1 MDYGKLKGFLFTVST
16 IVVGVL
22 IANQVQS
29 YIDKNKTTI

>member
-1 MDYGKLKGFLFTVST
+1 MDYGNLKEFLLTVSK

-29 YIDKNKTTI
+29 YIDKNKTKI